1 MTPHPKPLGEA
12 TPAAPPPP
20 KPFGV
25 FFAQY
30 NVGTLN
36 TIFPFSSLAPQ
47 VTSNRP
53 TVLFNEQP
61 KGPHPVPVLDGH
73 GFGTNIGFIG
83 KGDGQG
89 TSVKARTTE
98 LLQPTRFAAGYR
110 PARHTKPAGPLG
122 TNQAF
127 VGKFDGAGQST
138 KARATMLD
146 QEYNNYGQK
155 ARAFYQKV
163 GLMSKAEAKWASSL
177 QTGGEKAPV
186 QMLAQHNRVEPPT
199 PTVWSQIGTQN
210 PSPKAQRVMKE
221 NDNFGYK
228 APVQMLA
235 QKQQP
240 SNVWQQ
246 IGAPEPAQAAQ
257 GAMKNS
263 DNFGYK
269 APVQMLAQKQQ
280 PSNVWQQIG
289 APEPAQ
295 AAQGAMKNS
304 DNFGYKAPVQ
314 MLSEKHH
321 PTPNV
326 WRQIGAPQPAQ
337 AAQQAMGNS
346 DNFGYKASPQVS
358 HPPYCLFFPL
368 LEVLEET
375 SLKLARRLL
384 WFGSYSELDS
394 KTRILHRCSSLTRD
408 HCRTCA
414 PSVADRAQHP
424 RETP

>member
-1 MTPHPKPLGEA
+1 MKDNIHAITGL
-12 TPAAPPPP
+12 TVAACC
-20 KPFGV
+20 V
-25 FFAQY
+25 
-30 NVGTLN
+30 
-36 TIFPFSSLAPQ
+36 LAVLQ

-53 TVLFNEQP
+53 TVLFKEVP
-61 KGPHPVPVLDGH
+61 KGPHPIPVLDGN

-89 TSVKARTTE
+89 TSVKAKTTE
-98 LLQPTRFAAGYR
+98 LMQPTRFTAGYR

-122 TNQAF
+122 TNRAF
-127 VGKFDGAGQST
+127 VGKYDGAGQST

-146 QEYNNYGQK
+146 QEYNDYGQK
-155 ARAFYQKV
+155 ARAFYQKA

-186 QMLAQHNRVEPPT
+186 QMLAQHNRVHSPAR
-199 PTVWSQIGTQN
+199 TVWNQIGTQN
-210 PSPKAQRVMKE
+210 PSPMAQRVMKD

-257 GAMKNS
+257 GAMKS
-263 DNFGYK
+263 
-269 APVQMLAQKQQ
+269 
-280 PSNVWQQIG
+280 
-289 APEPAQ
+289 
-295 AAQGAMKNS
+295 S

-326 WRQIGAPQPAQ
+326 WRQIGAPEPAQ

-346 DNFGYKASPQVS
+346 DNFGYKASPQM
-358 HPPYCLFFPL
+358 L
-368 LEVLEET
+368 LECGRGGPCPALANELAKAGLT
-375 SLKLARRLL
+375 SNAERKWIGNFPVEGFKAPTQKLMQV
-384 WFGSYSELDS
+384 GSKGAS
-394 KTRILHRCSSLTRD
+394 KQVAKGLSSYLFSKP
-408 HCRTCA
+408 HSA
-414 PSVADRAQHP
+414 GL
-424 RETP
+424 